1 LSLAKSTR
9 DGDAVSRRNFSMWL
23 CALAIYINFTALT
36 GLLRR
41 RPCFEEA
48 GDIQPNIEAKASG
61 RRLDACGHGLR

>member
-1 LSLAKSTR
+1 
-9 DGDAVSRRNFSMWL
+9 MWL
-23 CALAIYINFTALT
+23 CALAIDINFTALT

-61 RRLDACGHGLR
+61 RRFDAYGHGLR